1 MSYQTFAQV
10 YDAIMDDSL
19 YEKWLSFVKQQVATK
34 DQKILELACGTGA
47 LAVTLKQ
54 AGFDVTGLD
63 LSENMLTLANERAI
77 NAGVKLPLIEGDML
91 DLSEIGTYDVVTC
104 FSDSICYMPDEG
116 AVGKVFNE
124 VANLLPAE
132 GQFLFDVHSVYQMD
146 EVFPGYMYNDASQE
160 ISFLWQSYEGEVPHS
175 IEHDLTF
182 FVYDEELDSYER
194 FDECHKERT
203 YPLEQYLQLLKQA
216 GFSQVKVSGEFG
228 TQEVTDQ
235 TTRWFF
241 TCSKK

>member
-19 YEKWLSFVKQQVATK
+19 YGKWLSFVEQQVAK
-34 DQKILELACGTGA
+34 KGQKILELACGTGA

-63 LSENMLTLANERAI
+63 LSENMLTLANERAL

-91 DLSEIGTYDVVTC
+91 DLSEIGAYDVVTC
-104 FSDSICYMPDEG
+104 FSDSICYMPDAA
-116 AVGKVFNE
+116 AVEKVFSE
-124 VANLLPAE
+124 VANLLPSD
-132 GQFLFDVHSVYQMD
+132 GLFLFDVHSVYQID

-203 YPLEQYLQLLKQA
+203 YPLEQYLIMLKQA

-228 TQEVTDQ
+228 TQAVTDQ

-241 TCSKK
+241 TCSKN